1 MSFRTITAL
10 TFLISFMFNSANA
23 EEIITS
29 PNDNRLYKNITL
41 SNQLQVLLIS
51 DPNTDRA
58 AASLDIDVGSASNPK
73 DRQGLAHFLEHML
86 FLGTKKYPDANEYAD
101 FISANGGS
109 HNAFTA
115 RDNTNYFF
123 DVKPD
128 ALPGALDRFSQ
139 FFITPLFTPKYVQR
153 ERKAVHSEYQSQRK
167 DDSQRNHHAFKQIIN
182 PKHPDHQFYVGSLT
196 TLADTE
202 HSHVRDD
209 LISFYNQYYSANR
222 MTLVVLGSQ
231 SLTEL
236 EALVTQ
242 KFSAIKNTHAQKP
255 VIEVV
260 KINKQRLPLML
271 KVKSIKDIRILT
283 LSFITPAQREHYQL
297 KPLQYLG
304 SLLGYE
310 GQGSLLAYLK
320 KQGYANDLSTSSH
333 QESPLESYFQTSI
346 SLTPKGMAEINQVIS
361 SFFSFIEQIKLHG
374 IKPELYLEQAKLS
387 AQAFEFVPKQ
397 HASSYVV
404 SLSQSMRNYPVQHW
418 LNAGYIM
425 QGYSPDILK
434 SYLSEVN
441 AQNMLINIQAKDIAT
456 DRIEPYFKTQ
466 YSVQPISTEQLQQW
480 RNPVANNELFVR
492 SLNPFISESFELVKQ
507 TKNNTSNI
515 PNKQPQALGSTLWH
529 MGDNEFLTPKST
541 IFFNLL
547 MQDQPSAAEKLSLS
561 LYSQLLRDHLNKLIY
576 DARSAGVYLQIYAN
590 SRGLSV
596 KISGYSE
603 KQNLLLQQL
612 KDLGDVSFD
621 PARFNII
628 KANLKRS
635 LENSASQKPYQ
646 QLISLLLEKLTFRAS
661 TDENLQLLSALSL
674 TDVAKIQ
681 QKLLSKAELK
691 ILAHGNLTIETA
703 KSQAHEIASIFNVQS
718 YTQTN
723 DDRKYLKLKSN
734 ETELISKSIDSA
746 DSAVIL
752 YLQGPD
758 SSYKTRAAT
767 ALITEALAND
777 YEHELRT
784 EQQLGYI
791 VFSSAMNVRKLPGLA
806 LIVQTPTASLIEV
819 QQSNQTFLAATS
831 EKLSNL
837 TQEQLAKYKYSL
849 ISKYQQ
855 KERSI
860 YQRSNRFWQ
869 DINNDVEKFDERAA
883 LIEAINELES
893 SDLQL
898 IYSQLLT
905 RKMEVHSERNL

>member
-10 TFLISFMFNSANA
+10 IFLISFMLNSTHAQ
-23 EEIITS
+23 EIITS
-29 PNDNRLYKNITL
+29 PNDSRSYKSITL

-128 ALPGALDRFSQ
+128 ALNQALDRFSQ
-139 FFITPLFTPKYVQR
+139 FFISPLFTPKYVNR
-153 ERKAVHSEYQSQRK
+153 ERKAVHSEYQSQLK
-167 DDSQRNHHAFKQIIN
+167 DDGQRNHHAFKQIIN

-202 HSHVRDD
+202 RSNVRDD
-209 LISFYNQYYSANR
+209 LIRFYNQHYSANR
-222 MTLVVLGSQ
+222 MTLAVLGSQ
-231 SLTEL
+231 SLTDL
-236 EALVTQ
+236 EALVSQ
-242 KFSAIKNTHAQKP
+242 KFSAITNTHAKKP
-255 VIEVV
+255 VIDEV
-260 KINKQRLPLML
+260 KINRQRLPLML
-271 KVKSIKDIRILT
+271 NVKSIKDIRILT

-320 KQGYANDLSTSSH
+320 KQGYANGLSTSSH

-346 SLTPKGMAEINQVIS
+346 SLTPKGMAEINQVIG

-374 IKPELYLEQAKLS
+374 IKPELYREQANLS
-387 AQAFEFVPKQ
+387 AQAFQFMPKQ
-397 HASSYVV
+397 HASGYVV
-404 SLSQSMRNYPVQHW
+404 ALSQTMRDYPAQHW

-425 QGYSPDILK
+425 QDYSPLILK
-434 SYLSEVN
+434 NYLSNIN
-441 AQNMLINIQAKDIAT
+441 AQNMLINLQAQNIT
-456 DRIEPYFKTQ
+456 TNLIEPYFKTQ
-466 YSVQPISTEQLQQW
+466 YSVQPIDAEQLQQW
-480 RNPVANNELFVR
+480 RNPAVNSELFIQG
-492 SLNPFISESFELVKQ
+492 LNPFISENFNLVKP
-507 TKNNTSNI
+507 TKNITSSV
-515 PNKQPQALGSTLWH
+515 PNKHSQALGSTLWH
-529 MGDNEFLTPKST
+529 MSDSEFLTPKST

-547 MQDQPSAAEKLSLS
+547 LQSQPSAAEKLSLS
-561 LYSQLLRDHLNKLIY
+561 LYSQLLKDHLNKLIY

-612 KDLGDVSFD
+612 RDLGKVSFNPD
-621 PARFNII
+621 RFDII

-646 QLISLLLEKLTFRAS
+646 QLISLLIEKLTFSAS
-661 TDENLQLLSALSL
+661 TNDNIQLLSGLSL
-674 TDVAKIQ
+674 ADVAKIQ
-681 QKLLSKAELK
+681 QKILREAELK

-703 KSQAHEIASIFNVQS
+703 KSQANEIASIFNVQS
-718 YTQTN
+718 YTETN
-723 DDRKYLKLKSN
+723 DDRKFLKLKNN

-758 SSYKTRAAT
+758 NSYKTRAAT

-791 VFSSAMNVRKLPGLA
+791 VFSSAMNIKKLPGLA
-806 LIVQTPTASLIEV
+806 LVVQTPTASLKDV
-819 QQSNQTFLAATS
+819 QQSNLAFLAATS

-837 TQEQLAKYKYSL
+837 SQEQLAKYKHSL

-869 DINNDVEKFDERAA
+869 EINNDVEKFDERAA
-883 LIEAINELES
+883 LIEAINKLDS

-905 RKMEVHSERNL
+905 RKMEAHSERNL

>member
-1 MSFRTITAL
+1 
-10 TFLISFMFNSANA
+10 
-23 EEIITS
+23 
-29 PNDNRLYKNITL
+29 
-41 SNQLQVLLIS
+41 
-51 DPNTDRA
+51 
-58 AASLDIDVGSASNPK
+58 
-73 DRQGLAHFLEHML
+73 
-86 FLGTKKYPDANEYAD
+86 
-101 FISANGGS
+101 
-109 HNAFTA
+109 
-115 RDNTNYFF
+115 
-123 DVKPD
+123 
-128 ALPGALDRFSQ
+128 
-139 FFITPLFTPKYVQR
+139 
-153 ERKAVHSEYQSQRK
+153 
-167 DDSQRNHHAFKQIIN
+167 
-182 PKHPDHQFYVGSLT
+182 
-196 TLADTE
+196 
-202 HSHVRDD
+202 
-209 LISFYNQYYSANR
+209 

-231 SLTEL
+231 SLSDL
-236 EALVTQ
+236 EALVTP
-242 KFSAIKNTHAQKP
+242 KFSAIKNTHASKP
-255 VIEVV
+255 VIEVA
-260 KINKQRLPLML
+260 KINQQRLPLML
-271 KVKSIKDIRILT
+271 KVKSIKDIRMLT

-320 KQGYANDLSTSSH
+320 KQGYANGLSTSSH

-346 SLTPKGMAEINQVIS
+346 SLTPKGMAEIDQVIG

-387 AQAFEFVPKQ
+387 AQAFKFIPKQ
-397 HASSYVV
+397 HASGYVV
-404 SLSQSMRNYPVQHW
+404 TLSQTMRDFPVQHW

-425 QGYSPDILK
+425 QGYSAEVLK
-434 SYLSEVN
+434 SYLSN
-441 AQNMLINIQAKDIAT
+441 ITAQNMLINIQAQDIAT
-456 DRIEPYFKTQ
+456 NLIEPYFKTQ
-466 YSVQPISTEQLQQW
+466 YSVQPISAEQLQQW
-480 RNPVANNELFVR
+480 RNPTANSELFVR
-492 SLNPFISESFELVKQ
+492 SLNPFISEDFHLVRP
-507 TKNNTSNI
+507 TTINTSNI
-515 PNKQPQALGSTLWH
+515 PNKQEQALGSTLWH
-529 MGDNEFLTPKST
+529 MSDSEFLTPKST

-547 MQDQPSAAEKLSLS
+547 LQDQPSAAEKLSLS

-612 KDLGDVSFD
+612 RDLGKVSFNPD
-621 PARFNII
+621 RFDII

-646 QLISLLLEKLTFRAS
+646 QLISLLIEKLTFSAS
-661 TDENLQLLSALSL
+661 TNDNIQLLSGLSL
-674 TDVAKIQ
+674 ADVAKIQ
-681 QKLLSKAELK
+681 QKILREAELK

-703 KSQAHEIASIFNVQS
+703 KSQANEIASIFNVQS
-718 YTQTN
+718 YTETN
-723 DDRKYLKLKSN
+723 DDRKFLKLKNN

-758 SSYKTRAAT
+758 NSYKTRAAT

-791 VFSSAMNVRKLPGLA
+791 VFSSAMNIKKLPGLA
-806 LIVQTPTASLIEV
+806 LVVQTPTASLKDV
-819 QQSNQTFLAATS
+819 QQSNLAFLAATS

-837 TQEQLAKYKYSL
+837 SQEQLAKYKHSL

-869 DINNDVEKFDERAA
+869 EINNDVEKFDERAA
-883 LIEAINELES
+883 LIEAINKLDS

-905 RKMEVHSERNL
+905 RKMEAHSERNL